1 MTPWEY
7 RLVEVFITPDLAER
21 QLTSYG
27 SDGWEAVG
35 MHVYGGEHVMRVLM
49 KRPQLSNEDKEALNV
64 RLPGK
69 GPLSLS

>member
-7 RLVEVFITPDLAER
+7 RLVEVFVRADLGER

-35 MHVYGGEHVMRVLM
+35 MHVRGDQPVMLILM
-49 KRPQLSNEDKEALNV
+49 KRPKVQET
-64 RLPGK
+64 
-69 GPLSLS
+69 GPQTSCTGCAVISMPA

>member
-7 RLVEVFITPDLAER
+7 RLVEVFVHGDLGER

-35 MHVYGGEHVMRVLM
+35 MHVQRDQPVMLILM
-49 KRPQLSNEDKEALNV
+49 KRPAVQAIGAEMSANRSV
-64 RLPGK
+64 
-69 GPLSLS
+69 

>member
-7 RLVEVFITPDLAER
+7 RLVEVFVTPDLAER

-49 KRPQLSNEDKEALNV
+49 KRPQLSDEDKGTLDV
-64 RLPGK
+64 RRLGK
-69 GPLSLS
+69 GRLLLS